1 MEMVTLDRRGQRRL
15 KLLTEVMDGRLSL
28 SAACEALGLSER
40 QGRRLLSSLRQGR
53 LEALVHGNRG
63 RAPANRLSD
72 ETRERILSLAEGKYR
87 DFNDCHLQELLLE
100 REQIQISRES
110 LRRLLRANGCKAKR
124 RRRSPK
130 HRHRRER
137 RAARGELIQWDGS
150 KHHWLGQE
158 KPQMV
163 LMAAVDD
170 ADTSLVAARFLP
182 TESGLGYFRLLEQ
195 ILETEGI
202 PVAIYQDRH
211 GSLCRNDGH
220 WSLEEEL
227 AGKQRPTQLG
237 RILEDLGIRPI
248 FARSAQGK
256 GRIERFFA
264 VAQDRLA
271 AELQLEGIETLEQ
284 ANEYLAGWMTS
295 YNRRFRKAARSSDSM
310 YCPIEPDQLR
320 KALSF
325 RYERT
330 VKRDNVIQLGDLTIQ
345 IPPGPRRRTYAK
357 KRVLIRQHADGAWT
371 VSTGGEVIAD
381 HPPTQLA
388 TPNSIRTKTS
398 GGGRTRKVKETIE
411 VYFIPEA
418 NQLPEE
424 LARL

>member
-1 MEMVTLDRRGQRRL
+1 MGRQEQRRL
-15 KLLTEVMDGRLSL
+15 RLLTEVMDGRLSL
-28 SAACEALGLSER
+28 SAACEALRLSER
-40 QGRRLLSSLRQGR
+40 QGRRLLAGLRRDGVQSLI
-53 LEALVHGNRG
+53 HGNRG
-63 RAPANRLSD
+63 RAPVNRLSD
-72 ETRERILSLAEGKYR
+72 ETRERILRLAVGKYR
-87 DFNDCHLQELLLE
+87 DFNDCHFQELLLE

-110 LRRLLRANGCKAKR
+110 LRQLLRANGRKSKR

-150 KHHWLGQE
+150 KHHWLGE
-158 KPQMV
+158 DLPQMV

-170 ADTSLVAARFLP
+170 ADTSAVAACFQP

-202 PVAIYQDRH
+202 PVAIYQDMH
-211 GSLCRNDGH
+211 GSLRRNDGH

-227 AGKQRPTQLG
+227 AGEQKPTQLG
-237 RILEDLGIRPI
+237 QILEDLGIHPI

-264 VAQDRLA
+264 VAQDRLV
-271 AELQLEGIETLEQ
+271 AELKLEGIKTIEQ
-284 ANEYLAGWMTS
+284 ANEYLAGWMAG
-295 YNRRFRKAARSSDSM
+295 YNRRFSKTPRSRESM
-310 YCPIEPDQLR
+310 YCPIEPAQLR
-320 KALSF
+320 QALSF

-330 VKRDNVIQLGDLTIQ
+330 VKRDNVVELGDLTIQ
-345 IPPGPRRRTYAK
+345 IPPGPKGRTYAK
-357 KRVLIRQHADGAWT
+357 QRVRIRQHADGAWT
-371 VSTGGEVIAD
+371 VSTGGDVIAD

-388 TPNSIRTKTS
+388 TPNSIRTKAS
-398 GGGRTRKVKETIE
+398 GGGRVRKVKETIE